1 MDAKADPVVGSAK
14 TPAIYRHALST
25 RLWHWVNAVAIFI
38 LIGSGAMISNAHPR
52 LYWGKYGAN
61 FDQPWLEVPRF
72 AGWFTIPGSYS
83 LALGRRWHLF
93 FALVFAFALLAYMVV
108 SLLNR
113 HFGRDLRIRWR
124 ELSARNLL
132 HDFRE
137 HLAFRFHD
145 DANPRAY
152 NIFQKLSYAGIIF
165 VALPLAILTGLAI
178 SPGMD
183 AAWPWLLDLFG
194 GRQSPRT
201 IHFLT
206 ASAITLF
213 AIVHLALVILA
224 GPWNEMRSMVT
235 GWWRVPHP

>member
-1 MDAKADPVVGSAK
+1 MDARADPVVGD
-14 TPAIYRHALST
+14 TPTPVIYRHRLTT
-25 RLWHWVNAVAIFI
+25 RIWHWVNAVSIII

-93 FALVFAFALLAYMVV
+93 FALVFAFGLLAYMLV
-108 SLLNR
+108 SLVNR
-113 HFGRDLRIRWR
+113 HFGRDLRIRLA
-124 ELSARNLL
+124 ELRPGHLWA
-132 HDFRE
+132 DAKA

-145 DANPRAY
+145 ALNPRAY
-152 NIFQKLSYAGIIF
+152 NIFQKLAYAGVIF
-165 VALPLAILTGLAI
+165 VALPLAIGTGLAI

-194 GRQSPRT
+194 GRQSART

-206 ASAITLF
+206 ATAITAF
-213 AIVHLALVILA
+213 VVVHLVLVILA
-224 GPWNEMRSMVT
+224 GAWNEMRSMVT
-235 GWWRVPHP
+235 GWWRVPA